1 MSTAKTALS
10 LLALLLGYWT
20 SSAAQPPITSPL
32 IVATVQLLSQT
43 TGIPPT
49 NIFTPQADGLFRIS
63 VYTTT
68 TKSHPHALGW
78 FFHLRW
84 SDDGRQHDA
93 VGPHVV
99 GHPAGVWETWTST
112 FSAKAGTPV
121 TFSVVR
127 RGENPAG
134 MTYDL
139 LFTVEQLQ

>member
-78 FFHLRW
+78 FFIFDGVMTAVSMMLWVRTSSVILQGFGRHGLRH
-84 SDDGRQHDA
+84 SVPRQA
-93 VGPHVV
+93 
-99 GHPAGVWETWTST
+99 HP
-112 FSAKAGTPV
+112 
-121 TFSVVR
+121 
-127 RGENPAG
+127 
-134 MTYDL
+134 
-139 LFTVEQLQ
+139 